1 MADPRDTIRSLED
14 RRFRAMCQ
22 ADAATLDEL
31 LADTLVYTHSYGG
44 ADGKAS
50 YLAGIRAGKWVY
62 RKIERP
68 KEDIQVH
75 GDCAVVTGQVRIEL
89 LSDGKPK
96 SLNSAYTNVWIRGAR
111 GWQMVAWQSTPLPS
125 P

>member
-1 MADPRDTIRSLED
+1 MAKDTIRQLED
-14 RRFRAMCQ
+14 RRFRAMCE
-22 ADAATLDEL
+22 ADAATLDQL

-44 ADGKAS
+44 ADSKAS
-50 YLAGIRAGKWVY
+50 YLEGIRAKKWVY
-62 RKIERP
+62 RQIQRP

-96 SLNSAYTNVWIRGAR
+96 TLNSAYTNDWIKGPK

-125 P
+125 